1 MAAPHSPRQPRRV
14 DLSGSTVIVTGA
26 SRGIGQA
33 TAAALV
39 AAGANVVMTSRHQ
52 ESADAAAAPFG
63 ARAAGFAA
71 HAADEEAAQ
80 ACVGFA
86 IERFGSLDTLVNNA
100 ATNPAYG
107 PVVEQDRARFM
118 KTLEVNVWAPQMW
131 ARQAWQMWMRDHG
144 GVIVNVAS
152 LGGLIVGPD
161 IGTYN
166 SSKAALIHMT
176 RHLARELAPRVRV
189 NAITPGVVK
198 TRMAEALWKEHEE
211 ADATRTALGRI
222 AEPADI
228 ADVVVFLASDHARW
242 ITGETLVIDG
252 GEALCAHT

>member
-1 MAAPHSPRQPRRV
+1 M
-14 DLSGSTVIVTGA
+14 DLSGKTAIVTGA

-39 AAGANVVMTSRHQ
+39 AVGANVVMTSRHQ
-52 ESADAAAAPFG
+52 DAADAAAVPLG
-63 ARAAGFAA
+63 GRAAGFAA
-71 HAADEEAAQ
+71 HAADEQAAH
-80 ACVGFA
+80 ACVEFA
-86 IERFGSLDTLVNNA
+86 IERFGSLDILVNNA

-107 PVVEQDRARFM
+107 PVVEQDRSDFM

-131 ARQAWQMWMRDHG
+131 AQHAWEKWMRDHG

-152 LGGLIVGPD
+152 LGGLIVGPG

-166 SSKAALIHMT
+166 TSKAALIHMT

-189 NAITPGVVK
+189 NAIAPGVVK
-198 TRMAEALWKEHEE
+198 TRMAEALWKEQEE
-211 ADATRTALGRI
+211 AVAAHTALGRI

-228 ADVVVFLASDHARW
+228 ADVVLFLASDRARW
-242 ITGETLVIDG
+242 ITGETLVVDG

>member
-1 MAAPHSPRQPRRV
+1 
-14 DLSGSTVIVTGA
+14 
-26 SRGIGQA
+26 
-33 TAAALV
+33 
-39 AAGANVVMTSRHQ
+39 MTSRHH
-52 ESADAAAAPFG
+52 DAANTAAAPLG

-71 HAADEEAAQ
+71 HAADEEAAH
-80 ACVGFA
+80 ACVEFA
-86 IERFGSLDTLVNNA
+86 IEQFGSLDILVNNA

-107 PVVEQDRARFM
+107 PVVEQDRSRFM

-131 ARQAWQMWMRDHG
+131 AQHAWEKWMRDHG

-152 LGGLIVGPD
+152 LGGLIVGPG

-166 SSKAALIHMT
+166 TSKAALIHMT

-189 NAITPGVVK
+189 NAIAPGVVK
-198 TRMAEALWKEHEE
+198 TRMAEALWKEQEE
-211 ADATRTALGRI
+211 AVAAHTALGRI

-228 ADVVVFLASDHARW
+228 ADVVLFLASDRARW
-242 ITGETLVIDG
+242 ITGETLVVDG

>member
-1 MAAPHSPRQPRRV
+1 M
-14 DLSGSTVIVTGA
+14 DLSGKTAIVTGA
-26 SRGIGQA
+26 SRGIGRA

-39 AAGANVVMTSRHQ
+39 AAGANVVMTSRNQ
-52 ESADAAAAPFG
+52 DAADAAAAPLG

-71 HAADEEAAQ
+71 HAADEEAAH
-80 ACVGFA
+80 ACVEFA
-86 IERFGSLDTLVNNA
+86 IERFGSLDILVNNA

-107 PVVEQDRARFM
+107 PVVEQDRSRFM

-131 ARQAWQMWMRDHG
+131 AKQVWEQWMRDHG

-152 LGGLIVGPD
+152 LGGLIVGPE

-166 SSKAALIHMT
+166 TSKAALIHLT
-176 RHLARELAPRVRV
+176 RHLARELAPRVRA
-189 NAITPGVVK
+189 NAIAPGVVK
-198 TRMAEALWKEHEE
+198 TRMAEALWKEQEE
-211 ADATRTALGRI
+211 AVVAHTALGRI

-228 ADVVVFLASDHARW
+228 ADVVLFLASDGARW
-242 ITGETLVIDG
+242 ITGETLVVDG

>member
-1 MAAPHSPRQPRRV
+1 M
-14 DLSGSTVIVTGA
+14 DLSGKTAIVTGA

-39 AAGANVVMTSRHQ
+39 AVGANVVMTSRHQ
-52 ESADAAAAPFG
+52 DAADAAAAQLG

-71 HAADEEAAQ
+71 HAADEEAAH
-80 ACVGFA
+80 ACVEFA
-86 IERFGSLDTLVNNA
+86 LEQFGSLDLLVNNA

-107 PVVEQDRARFM
+107 PVVEQDRSRFM

-131 ARQAWQMWMRDHG
+131 AQQAWEQWMREHG

-152 LGGLIVGPD
+152 LGGLIVGPG

-166 SSKAALIHMT
+166 TSKAALIHMT
-176 RHLARELAPRVRV
+176 RHLARELAPWVRV
-189 NAITPGVVK
+189 NAIAPGVVK
-198 TRMAEALWKEHEE
+198 TRMAEALWKEQEE
-211 ADATRTALGRI
+211 AVAAHTALGRI

-228 ADVVVFLASDHARW
+228 ADVVLFLASDRARW
-242 ITGETLVIDG
+242 ITGETLVVDG
-252 GEALCAHT
+252 GEALCAHA